1 MASWSDLLSEANRL
15 ANPVEYLDAKRLEFL
30 KQISDKTNR
39 NIITYYSAWLTKP
52 DIANLQIVDGDKN
65 AFMQAIYG
73 MDKKKGLDLILHT
86 PGGDIA
92 AAESIVDYLHL
103 VFGDDIRAI
112 VPQMA
117 MSAGTMIALSCP
129 TIIMGKESS
138 LGPVDPQF
146 HGLSCQ
152 EAVDEFDQAVAE
164 VSANP
169 ASLGLWQ
176 LRISKY
182 TPTFLVSCKNALD
195 WSKSYTKN
203 WLARNYCLDEAAATE
218 MSKPFVEHSESKSH
232 SRHISLEQCK
242 HIGLNIVD
250 LEKDSVLQNLV
261 LSLHHAYMI
270 FFDKSVAF
278 KAVENQL
285 GARYLR
291 VQNGNPAQK

>member
-1 MASWSDLLSEANRL
+1 MASWSELLSEANRL
-15 ANPVEYLDAKRLEFL
+15 ANPVEYLDARRQEFL
-30 KQISDKTNR
+30 TKVSEKTGR
-39 NIITYYSAWLTKP
+39 NVITYYSAWLTKP
-52 DIANLQIVDGDKN
+52 GLANLDIVDGDKN
-65 AFMQAIYG
+65 AFMQAIYQ
-73 MDKKKGLDLILHT
+73 MDKTKGLDLILHT

-103 VFGDDIRAI
+103 VFGDNIRAI
-112 VPQMA
+112 IPQMA

-138 LGPVDPQF
+138 LGPVDPQY

-152 EAVDEFDQAVAE
+152 EAVDEFEQAVAE
-164 VSANP
+164 VTANP

-182 TPTFLVSCKNALD
+182 TPTYLVSCKNALD

-203 WLARNYCLDEAAATE
+203 WLARNYKLDDASATE
-218 MSKPFVEHSESKSH
+218 MSKPFVEHSETKSH

-242 HIGLNIVD
+242 KIGLNIVD
-250 LEKDSVLQNLV
+250 LEKDSDLQNLI
-261 LSLHHAYMI
+261 LSLHHSYMI
-270 FFDKSVAF
+270 FFDKSIAF

-291 VQNGNPAQK
+291 VQNNNG

>member
-1 MASWSDLLSEANRL
+1 MASWSDLLFQANRL
-15 ANPVEYLDAKRLEFL
+15 ANPVEYLDEKRLEFM
-30 KQISDKTNR
+30 KKISAKTSR
-39 NIITYYSAWLTKP
+39 NVITYYSAWLTKP
-52 DIANLQIVDGDKN
+52 EVANLHIVDGDKN

-112 VPQMA
+112 IPQMA

-146 HGLSCQ
+146 HGFSCQ
-152 EAVDEFDQAVAE
+152 EAVDEFEQAVSE
-164 VSANP
+164 VTANP

-182 TPTFLVSCKNALD
+182 TPTFLVSCKNAID

-203 WLARNYCLDEAAATE
+203 WLARNYKLDDTAATS
-218 MSKPFVEHSESKSH
+218 MSKAFVEHSESKSH
-232 SRHISLEQCK
+232 SRHISVDQCK
-242 HIGLNIVD
+242 KIGLNIVN
-250 LEKDSVLQNLV
+250 LEDDGELQNLV

-270 FFDKSVAF
+270 FFDKSTAF

-291 VQNGNPAQK
+291 VQNTNPT

>member
-1 MASWSDLLSEANRL
+1 MASWSDLLSEANRS
-15 ANPVEYLDAKRLEFL
+15 ANPIEYLDCRRKEFL
-30 KQISDKTNR
+30 LAISNKTGR
-39 NIITYYSAWLTKP
+39 NVITYYSAWLTKQN
-52 DIANLQIVDGDKN
+52 IANLDIIDADKN

-92 AAESIVDYLHL
+92 AAESIVDYLHSI
-103 VFGDDIRAI
+103 FGDNIRAI
-112 VPQMA
+112 IPQMA
-117 MSAGTMIALSCP
+117 MSAGTMIAISCP

-138 LGPVDPQF
+138 LGPVDPQY

-152 EAVDEFDQAVAE
+152 EAVDEFDQAVAA

-176 LRISKY
+176 VRVSKY
-182 TPTFLVSCKNALD
+182 TPTFLVACKNALD
-195 WSKSYTKN
+195 WSKSYTKS
-203 WLARNYCLDEAAATE
+203 WLACNYNLDEVAAE
-218 MSKPFVEHSESKSH
+218 NMSKPFVDHSESKSH
-232 SRHISLEQCK
+232 SRHFSIEQCK
-242 HIGLNIVD
+242 KFGLNILD
-250 LEKDSVLQNLV
+250 LEADNEFQDLV

-270 FFDKSVAF
+270 FFDKSTAI

-291 VQNGNPAQK
+291 TQSSNTL

>member
-1 MASWSDLLSEANRL
+1 MSSWSELLFEANKL
-15 ANPVEYLDAKRLEFL
+15 ANPLEYLDGKRLEL
-30 KQISDKTNR
+30 LQLLSQKTGR

-52 DIANLQIVDGDKN
+52 NIANLDIVDGDKN
-65 AFMQAIYG
+65 AFMQAIYR

-86 PGGDIA
+86 PGGNIA
-92 AAESIVDYLHL
+92 AAESIVDYLHSI
-103 VFGDDIRAI
+103 FGDDIRAI

-117 MSAGTMIALSCP
+117 MSAGTMIAISCP

-146 HGLSCQ
+146 HGISCQ
-152 EAVDEFDQAVAE
+152 EAVDEFDQAVAA

-176 LRISKY
+176 VRISKY
-182 TPTFLVSCKNALD
+182 SPTFLVSCKNALD

-203 WLARNYCLDEAAATE
+203 WLARNYQLDDASADN
-218 MSKPFVEHSESKSH
+218 MSKPFVDHSESKSH
-232 SRHISLEQCK
+232 ARHFSIYQCK
-242 HIGLNIVD
+242 SFGLNILD
-250 LEKDSVLQNLV
+250 LESDNDLQDLI
-261 LSLHHAYMI
+261 LSLHHTYMI
-270 FFDKSVAF
+270 FFDKSTAF

-291 VQNGNPAQK
+291 IQNGNPT

>member
-1 MASWSDLLSEANRL
+1 MSSWSELLTEANRL
-15 ANPVEYLDAKRLEFL
+15 ANPVEYLDAKRQEFL
-30 KQISDKTNR
+30 TKISKKTNR
-39 NIITYYSAWLTKP
+39 NVITYYSAWLTKP
-52 DIANLQIVDGDKN
+52 GIANLDIVDGDKN
-65 AFMQAIYG
+65 AFMQAIYQ
-73 MDKKKGLDLILHT
+73 MDKTKGLDLILHT

-112 VPQMA
+112 IPQMA

-152 EAVDEFDQAVAE
+152 EAVDEFEQAVSE
-164 VSANP
+164 VTTNP

-203 WLARNYCLDEAAATE
+203 WLARNYNLDDVAAME
-218 MSKPFVEHSESKSH
+218 MSKPFVEHSETKSH

-242 HIGLNIVD
+242 NIGLNIVD
-250 LEKDSVLQNLV
+250 LENNGDLQNLI

-291 VQNGNPAQK
+291 VQNSNG

>member
-1 MASWSDLLSEANRL
+1 MSSWSELLSEANKF
-15 ANPVEYLDAKRLEFL
+15 ANPVEYLDAKRQELMTQVSE
-30 KQISDKTNR
+30 KTNR
-39 NIITYYSAWLTKP
+39 NVIAYYSAWLTKP
-52 DIANLQIVDGDKN
+52 GLANLDIVDGDKN
-65 AFMQAIYG
+65 AFMQAIYQ
-73 MDKKKGLDLILHT
+73 MDKTKGLDLILHT

-103 VFGDDIRAI
+103 VFGDNIRAI
-112 VPQMA
+112 IPQMA

-138 LGPVDPQF
+138 LGPVDPQY

-152 EAVDEFDQAVAE
+152 EAVDEFEQAVAE
-164 VSANP
+164 VSTNP

-203 WLARNYCLDEAAATE
+203 WLARNYKLDDVAATE
-218 MSKPFVEHSESKSH
+218 MSKPFVEHSETKSH
-232 SRHISLEQCK
+232 SRHISLGQCK
-242 HIGLNIVD
+242 KIGLNIVD
-250 LEKDSVLQNLV
+250 LENDDELQNLI

-270 FFDKSVAF
+270 FFDKSIAF

-291 VQNGNPAQK
+291 VQNSNG

>member
-1 MASWSDLLSEANRL
+1 MSSWSELLTEANRL
-15 ANPVEYLDAKRLEFL
+15 ANPVEYLDGKRQEILN
-30 KQISDKTNR
+30 QISEKTHR

-52 DIANLQIVDGDKN
+52 GLANLDIVDGDKN
-65 AFMQAIYG
+65 AFMQAIYQ
-73 MDKKKGLDLILHT
+73 MDKTKGLDLILHT

-103 VFGDDIRAI
+103 VFGDNIRAI
-112 VPQMA
+112 IPQMA

-152 EAVDEFDQAVAE
+152 EAVDEFEQAVAE
-164 VSANP
+164 VTSNP

-203 WLARNYCLDEAAATE
+203 WLARNYELDEAAATE
-218 MSKPFVEHSESKSH
+218 MSKAFVEHSESKSH
-232 SRHISLEQCK
+232 SRHISLEQGK
-242 HIGLNIVD
+242 KIGLNIVD
-250 LEKDSVLQNLV
+250 LENDDELQNLI

-270 FFDKSVAF
+270 FFDKSIAF

-291 VQNGNPAQK
+291 VQNSNG

>member
-1 MASWSDLLSEANRL
+1 MSSWSELLTEANRL
-15 ANPVEYLDAKRLEFL
+15 ANPVEYLDGKRHEILN
-30 KQISDKTNR
+30 QISEKTHR
-39 NIITYYSAWLTKP
+39 NVITYYSAWLTKP
-52 DIANLQIVDGDKN
+52 GLANLDIVDGDKN
-65 AFMQAIYG
+65 AFMQAIYQ
-73 MDKKKGLDLILHT
+73 MDKTKGLDLILHT

-103 VFGDDIRAI
+103 VFGDNIRAI
-112 VPQMA
+112 IPQMA

-152 EAVDEFDQAVAE
+152 EAVDEFEQAVAE
-164 VSANP
+164 VTSNP

-203 WLARNYCLDEAAATE
+203 WLARNYELDEAAATE
-218 MSKPFVEHSESKSH
+218 MSKAFVEHSESKSH

-242 HIGLNIVD
+242 KIGLNIVD
-250 LEKDSVLQNLV
+250 LENDDELQNLI

-270 FFDKSVAF
+270 FFDKSIAF

-291 VQNGNPAQK
+291 VQNSNG

>member
-1 MASWSDLLSEANRL
+1 MASWSELLSESSRS
-15 ANPVEYLDAKRLEFL
+15 ANPIEYLDVKRQEFL
-30 KQISDKTNR
+30 QQISDKTGR
-39 NIITYYSAWLTKP
+39 NVITYYSAWLTKQNT
-52 DIANLQIVDGDKN
+52 ANNDIVDADKN

-92 AAESIVDYLHL
+92 AAESIVDYLHSI
-103 VFGDDIRAI
+103 FGDDIRAI
-112 VPQMA
+112 IPQMA

-146 HGLSCQ
+146 RGLSCQ
-152 EAVDEFDQAVAE
+152 EAVDEFDQAVAA

-176 LRISKY
+176 IRISKY

-195 WSKSYTKN
+195 WSKSYTKS
-203 WLARNYCLDEAAATE
+203 WLARNYKLDEPSAEIMAK
-218 MSKPFVEHSESKSH
+218 SFVDHSESKSH
-232 SRHISLEQCK
+232 SRHYSVEQCK
-242 HIGLNIVD
+242 KIGLNILD
-250 LEKDSVLQNLV
+250 LEDDNDFQDLV

-270 FFDKSVAF
+270 FFDKSTAI
-278 KAVENQL
+278 KAVENQI

-291 VQNGNPAQK
+291 VQGNPV

>member
-1 MASWSDLLSEANRL
+1 MSEASKL
-15 ANPVEYLDAKRLEFL
+15 ANPLEYLDNKRLEFL
-30 KQISDKTNR
+30 DKISQLTKR
-39 NIITYYSAWLTKP
+39 NVITYYSAWLTKP
-52 DIANLQIVDGDKN
+52 GLANLDIGDGDKN
-65 AFMQAIYG
+65 AFMQAIYK
-73 MDKKKGLDLILHT
+73 MDKSKGLDLILHT

-103 VFGDDIRAI
+103 VFGDNIRAI
-112 VPQMA
+112 IPQMA

-164 VSANP
+164 VTANP

-182 TPTFLVSCKNALD
+182 TPTFLVACKNALD

-203 WLARNYCLDEAAATE
+203 WLARNYRLGEADAIE

-232 SRHISLEQCK
+232 SRHISVEQCK
-242 HIGLNIVD
+242 TIGLNIVE
-250 LEKDSVLQNLV
+250 LENDSVLQNLV

-270 FFDKSVAF
+270 FFDKGTAF

-291 VQNGNPAQK
+291 VHNAK

>member
-1 MASWSDLLSEANRL
+1 MSSWSELLTEANRL
-15 ANPVEYLDAKRLEFL
+15 ANPVEYLDGKRQEILN
-30 KQISDKTNR
+30 QISEKTHR
-39 NIITYYSAWLTKP
+39 NVITYYSAWLTKP
-52 DIANLQIVDGDKN
+52 GLANLDIVDGDKN
-65 AFMQAIYG
+65 AFMQAIYQ
-73 MDKKKGLDLILHT
+73 MDKTKGLDLILHT

-103 VFGDDIRAI
+103 VFGDNIRAI
-112 VPQMA
+112 IPQMA

-152 EAVDEFDQAVAE
+152 EAVDEFEQAVAE
-164 VSANP
+164 VTSNP

-203 WLARNYCLDEAAATE
+203 WLARNYELDEAAATE
-218 MSKPFVEHSESKSH
+218 MSKAFVEHSESKSH

-242 HIGLNIVD
+242 KIGLNIVD
-250 LEKDSVLQNLV
+250 LENDDELQNLI

-270 FFDKSVAF
+270 FFDKSIAF

-291 VQNGNPAQK
+291 VQNSNG

>member
-1 MASWSDLLSEANRL
+1 MASWSELFSEANKL
-15 ANPVEYLDAKRLEFL
+15 ANPIEYLDNKRQELL
-30 KQISDKTNR
+30 AAISNKTQR
-39 NIITYYSAWLTKP
+39 NVITYYSAWLTKP
-52 DIANLQIVDGDKN
+52 NLANLDIGDGDKN
-65 AFMQAIYG
+65 AFMQAIYR
-73 MDKKKGLDLILHT
+73 MDKSKGLDLILHT

-103 VFGDDIRAI
+103 VFGNNIRAI

-129 TIIMGKESS
+129 TIMMGKESS

-152 EAVDEFDQAVAE
+152 EAVDEFEQAVAE

-169 ASLGLWQ
+169 SSLPLWQ

-203 WLARNYCLDEAAATE
+203 WLARNYNLDEASAVE

-242 HIGLNIVD
+242 SIGLNIVELERDSELQD
-250 LEKDSVLQNLV
+250 LI

-270 FFDKSVAF
+270 FFDKSTAF
-278 KAVENQL
+278 KAVENQI

-291 VQNGNPAQK
+291 IQNGNR

>member
-1 MASWSDLLSEANRL
+1 MASWSELLSEANRL
-15 ANPVEYLDAKRLEFL
+15 ANPVEYLDARRQEFL
-30 KQISDKTNR
+30 TKISEKTGR
-39 NIITYYSAWLTKP
+39 NVITYYSAWLTKP
-52 DIANLQIVDGDKN
+52 GLANLDIVDGDKN
-65 AFMQAIYG
+65 AFMQAIYQ
-73 MDKKKGLDLILHT
+73 MDKTKGLDLILHT

-103 VFGDDIRAI
+103 VFGDNIRAI
-112 VPQMA
+112 IPQMA

-138 LGPVDPQF
+138 LGPVDPQY

-152 EAVDEFDQAVAE
+152 EAVDEFEQAVAE
-164 VSANP
+164 VTANP

-182 TPTFLVSCKNALD
+182 TPTYLVSCKNALD

-203 WLARNYCLDEAAATE
+203 WLARNYKLDDASATE
-218 MSKPFVEHSESKSH
+218 MSKPFVEHSETKSH

-242 HIGLNIVD
+242 KIGLNIVD
-250 LEKDSVLQNLV
+250 LEKDSDLQNLI

-270 FFDKSVAF
+270 FFDKSIAF

-291 VQNGNPAQK
+291 VQNNNG

>member
-1 MASWSDLLSEANRL
+1 MSSWSELLTEANRL
-15 ANPVEYLDAKRLEFL
+15 ANPVEYLDGKRQEILN
-30 KQISDKTNR
+30 QISEKTHR

-52 DIANLQIVDGDKN
+52 GLANLDIVDGDKN
-65 AFMQAIYG
+65 AFMQAIYQ
-73 MDKKKGLDLILHT
+73 MDKTKGLDLILHT

-103 VFGDDIRAI
+103 VFGDNIRAI
-112 VPQMA
+112 IPQMA

-152 EAVDEFDQAVAE
+152 EAVDEFEQAVAE
-164 VSANP
+164 VTSNP

-203 WLARNYCLDEAAATE
+203 WLARNYELDEAAATE
-218 MSKPFVEHSESKSH
+218 MSKAFVEHSESKSH

-242 HIGLNIVD
+242 KIGLNIVD
-250 LEKDSVLQNLV
+250 LENDDELQNLI

-270 FFDKSVAF
+270 FFDKSIAF

-291 VQNGNPAQK
+291 VQNSNG

>member
-1 MASWSDLLSEANRL
+1 MASWSELLSEANGS
-15 ANPVEYLDAKRLEFL
+15 ANPLEYLAVKRQEFL
-30 KQISDKTNR
+30 KQISDKTGR
-39 NIITYYSAWLTKP
+39 NVITYYSSWLTKQNT
-52 DIANLQIVDGDKN
+52 ANTDIVDADKN

-92 AAESIVDYLHL
+92 AAESIVDYLHSI
-103 VFGDDIRAI
+103 FGNDIRAI
-112 VPQMA
+112 IPQMA

-146 HGLSCQ
+146 RGLSCQ
-152 EAVDEFDQAVAE
+152 EAVDEFDQAVAA

-176 LRISKY
+176 IRISKY

-195 WSKSYTKN
+195 WSKSYTKS
-203 WLARNYCLDEAAATE
+203 WLARNYKLDEPDAETMA
-218 MSKPFVEHSESKSH
+218 KPFVDHSESKSH
-232 SRHISLEQCK
+232 SRHYSAEQCK
-242 HIGLNIVD
+242 KIGLNILD
-250 LEKDSVLQNLV
+250 LEDDNDFQDMV

-270 FFDKSVAF
+270 FFDKSTAI
-278 KAVENQL
+278 KAVENQI

-291 VQNGNPAQK
+291 VQGGIPA

>member
-1 MASWSDLLSEANRL
+1 MPTWDEILHEIGTTTNVLDLTRRKYVKALSD
-15 ANPVEYLDAKRLEFL
+15 Y
-30 KQISDKTNR
+30 TGR
-39 NIITYYSAWLTKP
+39 NTIIYYSAFLQKP
-52 DIANLQIVDGDKN
+52 QLVSKGVDFSINDNDKMG
-65 AFMQAIYG
+65 FMTVVNKL
-73 MDKKKGLDLILHT
+73 DPNKGLDLLLHT
-86 PGGDIA
+86 PGGNVA
-92 AAESIVDYLHL
+92 ATESIVSYLKQK
-103 VFGDDIRAI
+103 FGDDIRAI
-112 VPQMA
+112 IPQMA

-182 TPTFLVSCKNALD
+182 TPTFLVACKNALD

-203 WLARNYCLDEAAATE
+203 WLARNYGLDEEAAIE
-218 MSKPFVEHSESKSH
+218 MSKSFVEHSETKSH
-232 SRHISLEQCK
+232 SRHISVEQCK
-242 HIGLNIVD
+242 AIGLNIVE
-250 LEKDSVLQNLV
+250 LEKDSDLQNLV

-270 FFDKSVAF
+270 FFDKSTAF
-278 KAVENQL
+278 KAVENQI

-291 VQNGNPAQK
+291 VHNGN

>member
-1 MASWSDLLSEANRL
+1 MASWSELLSAANRL
-15 ANPVEYLDAKRLEFL
+15 ANPIEYLDAKRQELLQEIC
-30 KQISDKTNR
+30 KKTGR

-52 DIANLQIVDGDKN
+52 DIANLHIVDGDKN

-73 MDKKKGLDLILHT
+73 MEKKKGLDLILHT

-92 AAESIVDYLHL
+92 AAESIVDYLHSI
-103 VFGDDIRAI
+103 FGDDIRAI
-112 VPQMA
+112 IPQMA

-129 TIIMGKESS
+129 TIMMGKESS

-152 EAVDEFDQAVAE
+152 EAVDEFEQAVAE
-164 VSANP
+164 VTSNP

-176 LRISKY
+176 MRISKY

-203 WLARNYCLDEAAATE
+203 WLARNYKLNEDAATD
-218 MSKPFVEHSESKSH
+218 MSKPFVEHSETKSH
-232 SRHISLEQCK
+232 SRHISIEQCK
-242 HIGLNIVD
+242 QIGLNVVE
-250 LEKDSVLQNLV
+250 LEKDNELQDLI

-270 FFDKSVAF
+270 FFDKSTAF
-278 KAVENQL
+278 KAVENQI

-291 VQNGNPAQK
+291 VQNNNPT

>member
-1 MASWSDLLSEANRL
+1 MASWNELLSEANRL
-15 ANPVEYLDAKRLEFL
+15 ADPIAFLDTKRHELL
-30 KQISDKTNR
+30 SNISNKTGR
-39 NIITYYSAWLTKP
+39 NIITYYSSWLTKQN
-52 DIANLQIVDGDKN
+52 IANLDIVDGDKN

-92 AAESIVDYLHL
+92 AAESIVDYLHSI
-103 VFGDDIRAI
+103 FGDDIRAI
-112 VPQMA
+112 IPQMA
-117 MSAGTMIALSCP
+117 MSAGTMIAISCP

-138 LGPVDPQF
+138 LGPVDPQY

-152 EAVDEFDQAVAE
+152 EAVDEFDQAVAA

-176 LRISKY
+176 VRVSKY
-182 TPTFLVSCKNALD
+182 TPTFLVACKNALD
-195 WSKSYTKN
+195 WSKSYTKS
-203 WLARNYCLDEAAATE
+203 WLARNYNLDESAAE
-218 MSKPFVEHSESKSH
+218 NMSKPFVDHSESKSH
-232 SRHISLEQCK
+232 SRHFSIDQCK
-242 HIGLNIVD
+242 SFGLTILD
-250 LEKDSVLQNLV
+250 LESDNCFQDLV

-270 FFDKSVAF
+270 FFDKSTAI

-291 VQNGNPAQK
+291 LHNGNPL

>member
-1 MASWSDLLSEANRL
+1 MSSWSELLSEANRL
-15 ANPVEYLDAKRLEFL
+15 ANPIEYLDAKRQELL
-30 KQISDKTNR
+30 QTISKKTDR

-52 DIANLQIVDGDKN
+52 NIANLHIVDGDKN

-73 MDKKKGLDLILHT
+73 MDKTKGLDLILHT

-112 VPQMA
+112 IPQMA

-129 TIIMGKESS
+129 AIMMGKESS

-152 EAVDEFDQAVAE
+152 EAVDEFEQAVAD

-176 LRISKY
+176 IRISKY
-182 TPTFLVSCKNALD
+182 TPTFLVSCKNAID
-195 WSKSYTKN
+195 WSKSYTQN
-203 WLARNYCLDEAAATE
+203 WLARNYKLDETAAKE
-218 MSKPFVEHSESKSH
+218 MSKAFVEHSESKSH
-232 SRHISLEQCK
+232 SRHISVEQCK
-242 HIGLNIVD
+242 TIGLNILD
-250 LEKDSVLQNLV
+250 LEKDDDLQDMI

-270 FFDKSVAF
+270 FFDKSTAF
-278 KAVENQL
+278 KAVENQI

-291 VQNGNPAQK
+291 VHDANGLQ

>member
-1 MASWSDLLSEANRL
+1 MASWSELLSEANRL
-15 ANPVEYLDAKRLEFL
+15 ANPIDYLDAKRQELL
-30 KQISDKTNR
+30 KSISNKTGR

-52 DIANLQIVDGDKN
+52 NLANLHIVDGDKN

-73 MDKKKGLDLILHT
+73 MDKTKGLDLILHT

-92 AAESIVDYLHL
+92 AAESIVDYLHSI
-103 VFGDDIRAI
+103 FGNDIRAI
-112 VPQMA
+112 IPQMA

-129 TIIMGKESS
+129 TIIMGKESC

-152 EAVDEFDQAVAE
+152 EAVDEFEQAVAE

-176 LRISKY
+176 IRISKY

-203 WLARNYCLDEAAATE
+203 WLARNYRLDDNAAENMA
-218 MSKPFVEHSESKSH
+218 KPFVEHSESKSH
-232 SRHISLEQCK
+232 ARHISSEQCK
-242 HIGLNIVD
+242 SIGLNIED
-250 LEKDSVLQNLV
+250 LENDNELQDMI
-261 LSLHHAYMI
+261 LSLHHTYMI
-270 FFDKSVAF
+270 FFDKSTAF
-278 KAVENQL
+278 KAVENQN

-291 VQNGNPAQK
+291 VQNSNPIKP

>member
-1 MASWSDLLSEANRL
+1 MASWSELLSEANRL
-15 ANPVEYLDAKRLEFL
+15 ANPVEYLDARRQEFL
-30 KQISDKTNR
+30 TKISEKTGR
-39 NIITYYSAWLTKP
+39 NVITYYSAWLTKP
-52 DIANLQIVDGDKN
+52 GLANLDIVDADKN
-65 AFMQAIYG
+65 AFMQAIYQ
-73 MDKKKGLDLILHT
+73 MDKTKGLDLILHT

-103 VFGDDIRAI
+103 VFGDNIRAMI
-112 VPQMA
+112 PQMA

-138 LGPVDPQF
+138 LGPVDPQY

-152 EAVDEFDQAVAE
+152 EAVDEFEQAVAE
-164 VSANP
+164 VTANP

-182 TPTFLVSCKNALD
+182 TPTYLVSCKNALD

-203 WLARNYCLDEAAATE
+203 WLARNYKLDDASATE
-218 MSKPFVEHSESKSH
+218 MSKPFVEHSETKSH
-232 SRHISLEQCK
+232 LRHISLEQCK
-242 HIGLNIVD
+242 KIGLNIVD
-250 LEKDSVLQNLV
+250 LEKDSDLQNLI

-270 FFDKSVAF
+270 FFDKSIAF

-291 VQNGNPAQK
+291 VQNNNG

>member
-1 MASWSDLLSEANRL
+1 MASWSELLSEANRL
-15 ANPVEYLDAKRLEFL
+15 ANPVEYLDARRQEFL
-30 KQISDKTNR
+30 TKVSEKTGR
-39 NIITYYSAWLTKP
+39 NVITYYSAWLTKP
-52 DIANLQIVDGDKN
+52 GLANLDIVDGDKN
-65 AFMQAIYG
+65 AFMQAIYQ
-73 MDKKKGLDLILHT
+73 MDKTKGLDLILHT

-103 VFGDDIRAI
+103 VFGDNIRAI
-112 VPQMA
+112 IPQMA

-138 LGPVDPQF
+138 LGPVDPQY

-152 EAVDEFDQAVAE
+152 EAVDEFEQAVAE
-164 VSANP
+164 VTANP

-182 TPTFLVSCKNALD
+182 TPTYLVSCKNALD

-203 WLARNYCLDEAAATE
+203 WLARNYKLDDASATE
-218 MSKPFVEHSESKSH
+218 MSKPFVEHSETKSH

-242 HIGLNIVD
+242 KIGLNIVD
-250 LEKDSVLQNLV
+250 LEKDSDLQNLI

-270 FFDKSVAF
+270 FFDKSIAF

-291 VQNGNPAQK
+291 VQNNNG

>member
-1 MASWSDLLSEANRL
+1 MASWSELLTEASRL
-15 ANPVEYLDAKRLEFL
+15 ANPIEYLDAKRHELL
-30 KQISDKTNR
+30 QSISKKTGR
-39 NIITYYSAWLTKP
+39 NVITYYSAWLTKP
-52 DIANLQIVDGDKN
+52 DIANLHIVDGDKN
-65 AFMQAIYG
+65 AFMQAIYK
-73 MDKKKGLDLILHT
+73 MDKTKGLDLILHT

-92 AAESIVDYLHL
+92 AAESIVDYLHSI
-103 VFGDDIRAI
+103 FGDDIRAI

-152 EAVDEFDQAVAE
+152 EAVDEFEQAVSE
-164 VSANP
+164 VSTNP

-176 LRISKY
+176 IRVSKY

-195 WSKSYTKN
+195 WSKSYTEN
-203 WLARNYCLDEAAATE
+203 WLARNYNLDENAAKE
-218 MSKPFVEHSESKSH
+218 MSKPFVEHSETKSH
-232 SRHISLEQCK
+232 SRHLSLEQCK
-242 HIGLNIVD
+242 NIGLNIVE
-250 LEKDSVLQNLV
+250 LEKDGVLQDMI

-270 FFDKSVAF
+270 FFDKSTAF
-278 KAVENQL
+278 KAVENQI

-291 VQNGNPAQK
+291 IQNGTPA